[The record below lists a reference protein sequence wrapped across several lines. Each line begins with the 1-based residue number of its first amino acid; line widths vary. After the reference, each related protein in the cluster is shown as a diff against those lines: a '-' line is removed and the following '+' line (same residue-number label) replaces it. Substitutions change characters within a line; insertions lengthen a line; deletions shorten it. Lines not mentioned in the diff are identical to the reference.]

1 LRILEARAPK
11 GLIGLPTPDAVFLG
25 GGASDPA
32 VIAAAWTALRPGGRL
47 VANAVTIETEAALVE
62 ARSRLG
68 GGLARLSVERLEPIG
83 GMEGFR
89 PARTVTQWT
98 AVKP

>member
-1 LRILEARAPK
+1 MRIVAEAAPE
-11 GLIGLPTPDAVFLG
+11 GLAGLPTPDAVFLG

-32 VIAAAWTALRPGGRL
+32 VIERAWAALRPGGRL
-47 VANAVTIETEAALVE
+47 VANAVTIETEAALLQ
-62 ARSRLG
+62 ARARLG
-68 GGLARLSVERLEPIG
+68 GEMTRLSVERLEPIG
-83 GMEGFR
+83 AMQGFR